1 MNAPLGAAPE
11 RIWLAVEAVDMRLGI
26 DGLSARIQAS
36 LGRTPCDG
44 TAYAFTNRRRSRL
57 KLLVWDGTGVWL
69 SQRRLHRGYFTWP
82 SASDPVFALTA
93 AQWRWRIVFGIRCEL
108 PPALLECT
116 AFRER
121 RLGVIV
127 VIASIGQRT
136 ARGGRT
142 SGGPSPWCG
151 P

>member
-1 MNAPLGAAPE
+1 MSPSLGAAPE

-69 SQRRLHRGYFTWP
+69 SHSSTR
-82 SASDPVFALTA
+82 
-93 AQWRWRIVFGIRCEL
+93 
-108 PPALLECT
+108 
-116 AFRER
+116 
-121 RLGVIV
+121 
-127 VIASIGQRT
+127 
-136 ARGGRT
+136 
-142 SGGPSPWCG
+142 PSPSRLSSIDTSYG
-151 P
+151 